1 MADNNSLLSIS
12 SEAITQYRFVKRDGS
27 DNERIDQA
35 DTKGEFCLGV
45 AMDTTAGAGENVA
58 IVVSG
63 FVEVEA
69 GGSMV
74 AYDDVT
80 TDASG
85 KEIATDANSQKIL
98 GYYAPAPING
108 VMGPDTDAVSGDRVR
123 IYLYDNKLV
132 DSSGF

>member
-12 SEAITQYRFVKRDGS
+12 SEALTQYKFVKRDAA

-35 DTKGEFCLGV
+35 DAKGEFCLGV

-58 IVVSG
+58 IVISG
-63 FVEVEA
+63 FVEVLS

-74 AYDDVT
+74 AYDDIIT
-80 TDASG
+80 QNDGTALAS
-85 KEIATDANSQKIL
+85 DANGQRLL

-108 VMGPDTDAVSGDRVR
+108 VMGPDTDAVSGDRIR
-123 IYLYDNKLV
+123 IFLYPNKQV
-132 DSSGF
+132 VSTGF